1 MQWVA
6 TNWVRVGG
14 LAAIFAMYRFGRC
27 GHAHEASAGGHANGM
42 GGERSSISA
51 VPPAATGM
59 GHDLQSAAR
68 FGGGI
73 GVVDE

>member
-14 LAAIFAMYRFGRC
+14 LAAIFAMYRFGRG
-27 GHAHEASAGGHANGM
+27 GHAHEARAGSHANGM
-42 GGERSSISA
+42 GGERSSIPA
-51 VPPAATGM
+51 APPAATGM
-59 GHDLQSAAR
+59 GHDLQAAAR

-73 GVVDE
+73 GGVDE